1 MDIIKDLETFYRK
14 TYAIKVKTLTKMLR
28 GDRALAEDVVQEAF
42 IRAINYS
49 HLYNVDKG
57 TIQAWFNAILFN
69 TLRSTQ
75 RSERQKLD
83 LSSEIS
89 VQNNINPVYE
99 EKYSEYWWGIYNLI
113 QKIPNQKHRRVLELF
128 FLYGYSSTEISQ
140 IEADMTQS
148 NVTTIV
154 MRFRE
159 NLKQRGLIK

>member
-83 LSSEIS
+83 LSREIS

-113 QKIPNQKHRRVLELF
+113 QKIPNQKHKRIIELF
-128 FLYGYSSTEISQ
+128 FIQGYSAKEIA
-140 IEADMTQS
+140 EMEGTMTQT

-154 MRFRE
+154 LRFRE
-159 NLKQRGLIK
+159 SLRQKGWM